1 MLQFSDIAYMD
12 DVGIHVLFS
21 NNVRELFSPNMSKPS
36 KKKFNH
42 FWPVPTGWFGS
53 KPDSEATW
61 VDSSKI
67 VDDPTQWKQMGLCIS
82 SSTFGGSNLGMGQN

>member
-36 KKKFNH
+36 KKKVQ
-42 FWPVPTGWFGS
+42 PLLTCFGS

>member
-36 KKKFNH
+36 NKK
-42 FWPVPTGWFGS
+42 
-53 KPDSEATW
+53 
-61 VDSSKI
+61 
-67 VDDPTQWKQMGLCIS
+67 
-82 SSTFGGSNLGMGQN
+82 SSTTSDLYPQDDLAVNRTVKPRE